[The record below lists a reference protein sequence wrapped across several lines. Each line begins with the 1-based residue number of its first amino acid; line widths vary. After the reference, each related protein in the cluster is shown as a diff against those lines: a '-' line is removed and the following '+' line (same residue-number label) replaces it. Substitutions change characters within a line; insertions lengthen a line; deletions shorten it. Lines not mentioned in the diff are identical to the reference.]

1 MTPHPR
7 SPLFSDP
14 GPLRPTDGELR
25 RADAGRTLA
34 EALEQLVRLEEAV
47 QRLLERPTLQ
57 QRLTWRRRLHLAEH
71 LRRVRLLFLEAAR
84 DAAWHETAL
93 VGETALLE
101 IEQSL
106 EARPWNEVADE
117 RRLGLTRTL
126 LGVRR
131 GRGIIERVELQLR
144 DLEREARDLSRGA

>member
-1 MTPHPR
+1 MTPPPR
-7 SPLFSDP
+7 SPLSSDP

-34 EALEQLVRLEEAV
+34 VALEQLVRLEDAV
-47 QRLLERPTLQ
+47 LRLRERPTRQ
-57 QRLTWRRRLHLAEH
+57 RRLTWRRRLHLAEH

-84 DAAWHETAL
+84 DAAWQETAL

-101 IEQSL
+101 LEQEL
-106 EARPWNEVADE
+106 GARPWNEVADE
-117 RRLGLTRTL
+117 RRVGLTRAL

-131 GRGIIERVELQLR
+131 GRRIIERLELQLR
-144 DLEREARDLSRGA
+144 DLEREARDLRRGA